1 MGSRGVSGATYNR
14 KTSLMRRISKLDREI
29 KDVRASAENEVQKK
43 AVQKAKNSIYE
54 REHGSAPYWEGPMT
68 TAERFKWDTGMV
80 GEYWSRAEAI
90 AAELEESGRDKKL
103 AKLEANRKALAGE
116 MFELLNGQRR
126 LL

>member
-1 MGSRGVSGATYNR
+1 MQN
-14 KTSLMRRISKLDREI
+14 
-29 KDVRASAENEVQKK
+29 
-43 AVQKAKNSIYE
+43 AKGSIYE
-54 REHGSAPYWEGPMT
+54 RKHGSASYWETSKT
-68 TAERFKWDTGMV
+68 TARRFRWDTGMV

-103 AKLEANRKALAGE
+103 AKLEANRKALTGE

>member
-29 KDVRASAENEVQKK
+29 KDIRASAENEIQRK
-43 AVQKAKNSIYE
+43 AMQNAKDSIYE
-54 REHGSAPYWEGPMT
+54 RKHGSASFWETSKT
-68 TAERFKWDTGMV
+68 TAEHFMWDARRDRK
-80 GEYWSRAEAI
+80 YWSQAEAI
-90 AAELEESGRDKKL
+90 EVELEDSGRDKKL
-103 AKLEANRKALAGE
+103 AKLEANRKALTGE